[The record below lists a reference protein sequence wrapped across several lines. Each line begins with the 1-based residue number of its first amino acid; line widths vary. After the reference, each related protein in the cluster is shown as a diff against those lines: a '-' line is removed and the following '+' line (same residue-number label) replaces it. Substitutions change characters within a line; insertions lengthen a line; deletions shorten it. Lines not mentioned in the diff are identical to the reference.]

1 MIFLAEMINFKN
13 IFSGIIY
20 NSPSYESLLRKVV
33 QQILSIIHIEIH
45 VSENLQDSL
54 KRLVFPEQYRV
65 FNSDLREIKQYES
78 VEDKTFHLMKNV
90 VFLSNLILLS
100 PYPNFDIKEMNSNL
114 KSILKCVYR
123 SILLNKQQ
131 KRYIFEAEFCI
142 SVLISCTVD
151 IYFNDSV

>member
-1 MIFLAEMINFKN
+1 M
-13 IFSGIIY
+13 
-20 NSPSYESLLRKVV
+20 
-33 QQILSIIHIEIH
+33 EIH

-54 KRLVFPEQYRV
+54 KRLVFPEQYNG
-65 FNSDLREIKQYES
+65 FKSDLKELKQYES

-123 SILLNKQQ
+123 SILLNK
-131 KRYIFEAEFCI
+131 
-142 SVLISCTVD
+142 
-151 IYFNDSV
+151 